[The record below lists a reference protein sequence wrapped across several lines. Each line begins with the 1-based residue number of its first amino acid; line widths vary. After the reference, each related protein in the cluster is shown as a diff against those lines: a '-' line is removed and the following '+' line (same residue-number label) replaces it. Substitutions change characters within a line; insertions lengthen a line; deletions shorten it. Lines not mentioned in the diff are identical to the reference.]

1 VNNILQ
7 SPTKF
12 KGVNQRKRAR
22 NKLSTPFCFRKW
34 VHCHW
39 LSNRIKSECL

>member
-1 VNNILQ
+1 LNNILQ

-12 KGVNQRKRAR
+12 KEGNQRQPLR

-34 VHCHW
+34 VHCHG